1 MRNGR
6 SLWARRAAV
15 LGGACALLA
24 SAACARPQYGVGRVI
39 VPVPLDSVALN
50 LVLIGDAG
58 LPAPGDEPVLTAL
71 RRELSAAPE
80 RSFVVWL
87 GDNIYPI
94 GLTDTTAAE
103 GKEGLRIIRQQMRVL
118 RETSTRGIFVPGN
131 HDWAAG
137 AGEGWANVVRQ
148 ERVVNT
154 EGAGLIGWEPRDGCP
169 GPVVV
174 DVGAVLRILAI
185 DSQWWLHGGAKPGPD
200 RCTPGTEQGV
210 IDSIRVALASAGDRR
225 TLIVAHHPIVSGGQH
240 GGYFDW
246 PTYLFPFHPWAR
258 LTGLFARQDVTGR
271 EYRHFTQSLARAF
284 IVDTPLVY
292 AAGHEHNLQ
301 VFRRDPAKYLVV
313 SGAGF
318 YGHTTTTRAITGI
331 RYVREASGYQRL
343 TFLQDG
349 RVRLSVMVVDAQG
362 NATEDYSAWLE
373 APPLSAPFPP
383 PSDVSPPVP
392 PPVVP
397 PSQAP
402 LPPTPDPTTP
412 ATPNSAPAPASA
424 TGSTPAQTEGR

>member
-1 MRNGR
+1 
-6 SLWARRAAV
+6 V
-15 LGGACALLA
+15 LAGACALLA
-24 SAACARPQYGVGRVI
+24 SAACGKPMLGVGRVI
-39 VPVPLDSVALN
+39 GPVPLDSVALN

-58 LPAPGDEPVLTAL
+58 LPAPAEEPVLTAL
-71 RRELSAAPE
+71 RREISAAPE

-87 GDNIYPI
+87 GDNIYPV
-94 GLTDTTAAE
+94 GLMDTTTAE

-118 RETSTRGIFVPGN
+118 QETNTRGIFVPGN

-137 AGEGWANVVRQ
+137 SAEGWANVVRQ

-169 GPVVV
+169 GPVVI
-174 DVGAVLRILAI
+174 DVGAVLRLLAI
-185 DSQWWLHGGAKPGPD
+185 DSQWWLHGGSKPGPD
-200 RCTPGTEQGV
+200 RCNPGTEQGV
-210 IDSIRVALASAGDRR
+210 IDSIRVALATAGDRR
-225 TLIVAHHPIVSGGQH
+225 TIIVAHHPIVSGGQH

-271 EYRHFTQSLARAF
+271 EYRHFTQSLTRAF

-301 VFRRDPAKYLVV
+301 VFRRDPARYLLV

-318 YGHTTTTRAITGI
+318 YGHTTTTRAITGS
-331 RYVREASGYQRL
+331 RYIREASGYQRI

-362 NATEDYSAWLE
+362 NATEDYSAWLTV
-373 APPLSAPFPP
+373 PPLSTPYPP
-383 PSDVSPPVP
+383 PSDISPSVP
-392 PPVVP
+392 PP
-397 PSQAP
+397 ATP
-402 LPPTPDPTTP
+402 LPPVTPPPAPP
-412 ATPNSAPAPASA
+412 ATTTTSATTASA
-424 TGSTPAQTEGR
+424 GER

>member
-1 MRNGR
+1 
-6 SLWARRAAV
+6 LKRRAAV
-15 LGGACALLA
+15 LAGAALLLA
-24 SAACARPQYGVGRVI
+24 SGACGRPVYGLGRVI
-39 VPVPLDSVALN
+39 GPVPLDSVALN

-58 LPAPGDEPVLTAL
+58 LPRPGEEPVLTAL
-71 RRELSAAPE
+71 RRELAVAPE

-87 GDNIYPI
+87 GDNIYPV
-94 GLTDTTAAE
+94 GMMDTATAE
-103 GKEGLRIIRQQMRVL
+103 GQEGLRIIRAQMQAL
-118 RETSTRGIFVPGN
+118 RDENVRGIFIPGN

-137 AGEGWANVVRQ
+137 APDGWSNIVRQ
-148 ERVVNT
+148 ERVVNS
-154 EGAGLIGWEPRDGCP
+154 EGAGLIGFEPRDGCP
-169 GPVVV
+169 GPTVI
-174 DVGAVLRILAI
+174 DVGAVVRLLAI
-185 DSQWWLHGGAKPGPD
+185 DSQWWLHGGQKGGPD
-200 RCTPGTEQGV
+200 RCNPGTEQGV

-225 TLIVAHHPIVSGGQH
+225 TVIVAHHPIVSGGQH

-284 IVDTPLVY
+284 VVDTPLVY

-331 RYVREASGYQRL
+331 RYVRQASGYQRL

-349 RVRLSVMVVDAQG
+349 RVRLSVMVVDAEG
-362 NATEDYSAWLE
+362 NTTEDYSTWLDV
-373 APPLSAPFPP
+373 PPLSAPLPP
-383 PSDVSPPVP
+383 PPDVSPA
-392 PPVVP
+392 
-397 PSQAP
+397 Q
-402 LPPTPDPTTP
+402 P
-412 ATPNSAPAPASA
+412 AAAPAPAQ
-424 TGSTPAQTEGR
+424 TGGG